1 MSLTTCLRKAGD
13 LLDAEDKAAILARA
27 AELRKGGSAAD
38 DAGRMAIGERL
49 KLVRDELEAGPVVRA
64 QPAPKPQPGSVAA
77 PVVGKQ
83 SVALTERG
91 TEIQV
96 RWAVVDAGALITS
109 HGNDLRIN
117 PAYPQELQPRDRARA
132 ASEQQIARI
141 QNDIRPELLG
151 DSPKASDGAPI
162 IGADGVVESGNAR
175 TIALRR
181 AYAAGKADQYRA
193 WLAAN
198 ADRFGLKAADVE
210 GIRQPVLV
218 RIGEGGYDRAE
229 FARQANESAVAAMS
243 QTEQARADAARMPD
257 LEGLKTNEDGT
268 LNVAQS
274 SDFIRAFVQQAVS
287 PTERGAMITA
297 GGELSQQGLQ
307 RIRNAVF
314 ARAYGDTDL
323 VAMMAESTDA
333 NVKNVLNGMMRA
345 APDVARLADLQAA
358 GARAEADITAPLV
371 AAVRKFSQ
379 LRADGMTV
387 DQFMAQRGMFDDDGV
402 RPDVAKILRALQADA
417 RAPRRVADMISR
429 MVEAVDAAG
438 DPRQAGM
445 FGDAPSVA
453 DTVAAAAD
461 RAATPEDAAIVAR
474 LAEIQARQPDLM
486 VQLDGMDAPMP
497 LAELLDRARFAA
509 EEIEG
514 EAPLVKAAAEC
525 ALANGL

>member
-1 MSLTTCLRKAGD
+1 MSLTTCLRKAGE
-13 LLDAEDKAAILARA
+13 LLDAEDKAAIMARA
-27 AELRKGGSAAD
+27 AELRKSGTAAD
-38 DAGRMAIGERL
+38 EAGRLAIGERL
-49 KLVRDELEAGPVVRA
+49 KTVRDELEAGPVVRA
-64 QPAPKPQPGSVAA
+64 QPPAAGSMAA
-77 PVVGKQ
+77 PVLGKT
-83 SVALTERG
+83 SSALTERG

-96 RWAVVDAGALITS
+96 RWAVVDAGALVTS
-109 HGNDLRIN
+109 HGNDLRVN
-117 PAYPQELQPRDRARA
+117 PDYPQELQPRDRARA
-132 ASEQQIARI
+132 ASEQQITRI
-141 QNDIRPELLG
+141 QNDIKPELLG

-181 AYAAGKADQYRA
+181 AYESGKADQYRA

-198 ADRFGLKAADVE
+198 ADRFGLKAADIE
-210 GIRQPVLV
+210 GIRRPVLV

-243 QTEQARADAARMPD
+243 QTEVARADAARMPD

-287 PTERGAMITA
+287 PSDRGAMITA

-307 RIRNAVF
+307 RIRTAVF
-314 ARAYGDTDL
+314 ARAYGDSDL

-345 APDVARLADLQAA
+345 APDVARLADLQSA
-358 GARAEADITAPLV
+358 GARPDADITGPLV

-387 DQFMAQRGMFDDDGV
+387 DQFMAQRSMFDDDGV
-402 RPDVAKILRALQADA
+402 KPDVAKILRALQADA
-417 RAPRRVADMISR
+417 RAPRRVADMITR
-429 MVEAVDAAG
+429 MVDSVDAAG

-445 FGDAPSVA
+445 FGDAPSAA
-453 DTVAAAAD
+453 DTVAAAAE

-486 VQLDGMDAPMP
+486 VQLDGMDAPMRAADLMEQMRRESDADTAGAP
-497 LAELLDRARFAA
+497 DVVDAANCLLVGAD
-509 EEIEG
+509 
-514 EAPLVKAAAEC
+514 
-525 ALANGL
+525 